1 MSCGSV
7 ECVICVRGCVVCRV
21 SDIEVNDGCCESVQ
35 DNMDDL

>member
-21 SDIEVNDGCCESVQ
+21 SDIEVNESE
-35 DNMDDL
+35 